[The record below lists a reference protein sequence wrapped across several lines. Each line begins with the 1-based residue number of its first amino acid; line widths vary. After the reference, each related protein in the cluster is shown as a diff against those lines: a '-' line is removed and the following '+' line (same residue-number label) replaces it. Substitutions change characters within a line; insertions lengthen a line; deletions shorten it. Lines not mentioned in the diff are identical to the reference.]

1 MACNDG
7 DVRLFGGYT
16 KNDGFAEVCIGG
28 QWADI
33 CYSGVTNQTA
43 LAMVFCRQLIGR
55 EPRMSIIIHVASNDL
70 CYSYI
75 IEIVCERRAFKPR
88 GKAEWFKLRL
98 PQSCNSNKS

>member
-16 KNDGFAEVCIGG
+16 KNDGIAEVCIGG

-33 CYSGVTNQTA
+33 CYSGVTSRTT

-55 EPRMSIIIHVASNDL
+55 EPRMSITIHDL
-70 CYSYI
+70 CYNYI
-75 IEIVCERRAFKPR
+75 IGIVRERRAFKPR

-98 PQSCNSNKS
+98 PQLCNSNKPR